1 MKTKEQTERYE
12 EASRLHLEKMQRK
25 ARGEDERKPAKAKG
39 KRFEF
44 QNALVRS
51 GWLFKLSIR
60 ELKVLFV
67 LNTHANN
74 ELKVRIGHTAISI
87 ATGIRRE
94 HVARTTKALE
104 RKGFIR
110 CTSRGRTMGKKGKR
124 ESNEYQLPSELPQLN
139 SAASST
145 IEPLE

>member
-1 MKTKEQTERYE
+1 MTFSDPEQDHRD
-12 EASRLHLEKMQRK
+12 KMDRRR
-25 ARGEDERKPAKAKG
+25 RGEDERKPAKAKG

-51 GWLFKLSIR
+51 GWLSKLSGL
-60 ELKVLFV
+60 EVKVLFV

-74 ELKVRIGHTAISI
+74 EGKVRIGHTAI
-87 ATGIRRE
+87 ANALGVNRE
-94 HVARTTKALE
+94 NVARTTKALE
-104 RKGFIR
+104 RKGLIR

-124 ESNEYQLPSELPQLN
+124 ESNEYQLPSELPQFN
-139 SAASST
+139 SVASNT

>member
-1 MKTKEQTERYE
+1 MKSNE
-12 EASRLHLEKMQRK
+12 EASQLHREKMQRK
-25 ARGEDERKPAKAKG
+25 ANGKDERKPAKAKG

-51 GWLFKLSIR
+51 GLLFKLSVQ
-60 ELKVLFV
+60 EMKVLWV

-74 ELKVRIGHTAISI
+74 ELKVRIGHTAI
-87 ATGIRRE
+87 ANALGVNRE
-94 HVARTTKALE
+94 NVARTTKALE

-145 IEPLE
+145 IEPFE

>member
-1 MKTKEQTERYE
+1 MKTKEQAERYE
-12 EASRLHLEKMQRK
+12 EASRLYREKMERK

-51 GWLFKLSIR
+51 GWLSKLSGQ
-60 ELKVLFV
+60 EVKVLWV
-67 LNTHANN
+67 LNTLADNH
-74 ELKVRIGHTAISI
+74 LKVRVGHTAI
-87 ATGIRRE
+87 ANALGVNRE
-94 HVARTTKALE
+94 NVARTTKALE

-139 SAASST
+139 SVASNT

>member
-1 MKTKEQTERYE
+1 MKTKEQAERYE
-12 EASRLHLEKMQRK
+12 EASRLYREKMERK

-51 GWLFKLSIR
+51 GLLFKLSVQ
-60 ELKVLFV
+60 EMKVLWV

-74 ELKVRIGHTAISI
+74 ELKVRIGHTAI
-87 ATGIRRE
+87 ANALGVNRE
-94 HVARTTKALE
+94 NVARTTKALE

-110 CTSRGRTMGKKGKR
+110 CTYRGRTMGKKGKR
-124 ESNEYQLPSELPQLN
+124 ESNEYQLPSELPQFN
-139 SAASST
+139 SVASNT

>member
-1 MKTKEQTERYE
+1 MKSNE
-12 EASRLHLEKMQRK
+12 EASQLHREKMERK

-44 QNALVRS
+44 QNPLVRS
-51 GWLFKLSIR
+51 GWLSKLSGQ
-60 ELKVLFV
+60 EAKVLFV
-67 LNTHANN
+67 LNTLADND
-74 ELKVRIGHTAISI
+74 LKVRVGHTAIAKSL
-87 ATGIRRE
+87 GVNRE
-94 HVARTTKALE
+94 NVARTTKALE

-124 ESNEYQLPSELPQLN
+124 ESNEYQLPSELPQFN
-139 SAASST
+139 SVASNT

>member
-1 MKTKEQTERYE
+1 MKSNE
-12 EASRLHLEKMQRK
+12 EASQLHREKMHHLEKMKRK
-25 ARGEDERKPAKAKG
+25 ANGEDERKPAKAKG

-51 GWLFKLSIR
+51 GWLSKLSGQ
-60 ELKVLFV
+60 EAKVLFV
-67 LNTHANN
+67 LNTLADND
-74 ELKVRIGHTAISI
+74 LKVRVGHTAIAKSL
-87 ATGIRRE
+87 GVNRE
-94 HVARTTKALE
+94 NVARTTKALE

-139 SAASST
+139 SVASNT

>member
-1 MKTKEQTERYE
+1 MTFSDPEQDHRD
-12 EASRLHLEKMQRK
+12 KMDRRR
-25 ARGEDERKPAKAKG
+25 RGEDDRKPAKASG

-51 GWLFKLSIR
+51 GWLSKLSGL
-60 ELKVLFV
+60 EVKVLFV
-67 LNTHANN
+67 LNTQANS
-74 ELKVRIGHTAISI
+74 ELKVRIGHTAI
-87 ATGIRRE
+87 ANALGVNRE
-94 HVARTTKALE
+94 NVARTTKALE

-124 ESNEYQLPSELPQLN
+124 ESNEYQLPSELTQLN
-139 SAASST
+139 SVASNT

>member
-1 MKTKEQTERYE
+1 MTFSDPEQDHRD
-12 EASRLHLEKMQRK
+12 KMDRRR
-25 ARGEDERKPAKAKG
+25 RGEDERKPAKAKG

-51 GWLFKLSIR
+51 GWLSKLSGL
-60 ELKVLFV
+60 EVKVLFV

-74 ELKVRIGHTAISI
+74 EGKVRIGHTAI
-87 ATGIRRE
+87 ANALGVNRE
-94 HVARTTKALE
+94 NVARTTKALE
-104 RKGFIR
+104 RKGLIR

-124 ESNEYQLPSELPQLN
+124 ESNEYQLPSALPQLN
-139 SAASST
+139 SVASNT

>member
-12 EASRLHLEKMQRK
+12 EASRLHLEKMKRK
-25 ARGEDERKPAKAKG
+25 ANGEDERKPAKAKG

-51 GWLFKLSIR
+51 GWLSKLSGQ
-60 ELKVLFV
+60 EAKVLFV
-67 LNTHANN
+67 LNTLADND
-74 ELKVRIGHTAISI
+74 LKVRVGHTAIAKSL
-87 ATGIRRE
+87 GVNRE
-94 HVARTTKALE
+94 NVARTTKALE
-104 RKGFIR
+104 RKGLIR
-110 CTSRGRTMGKKGKR
+110 CTYRGRTMGKKGKR

-139 SAASST
+139 SVASNT

>member
-1 MKTKEQTERYE
+1 MKSNE
-12 EASRLHLEKMQRK
+12 EASQLHREKMERK

-51 GWLFKLSIR
+51 GWLSKLSGQ
-60 ELKVLFV
+60 EAKVLFV
-67 LNTHANN
+67 LNTLAANH
-74 ELKVRIGHTAISI
+74 LKVRIGHTAIAKSL
-87 ATGIRRE
+87 GVNRE
-94 HVARTTKALE
+94 NVARTTKALE

-110 CTSRGRTMGKKGKR
+110 CTYRGRTMGKKGKR

-139 SAASST
+139 SVASNT